1 MPAGARVRW
10 SPRTIG
16 SIVSAIAVVDVVRKV
31 DVIGEDRPYFCTMDD
46 LLLTSPCLIGLSLLE
61 TSLHCF
67 QRVTGRF
74 VLRIRHSLL
83 VCLAAL
89 LGVA

>member
-1 MPAGARVRW
+1 MEPPNYWVD
-10 SPRTIG
+10 SECNK
-16 SIVSAIAVVDVVRKV
+16 IAMVDVVRTFG
-31 DVIGEDRPYFCTMDD
+31 VIRDDRPYFCTMGD
-46 LLLTSPCLIGLSLLE
+46 LPLTSPCLIGLSLFE

-67 QRVTGRF
+67 WCAIGCF

-89 LGVA
+89 LGVL